1 MSDNVNVH
9 VIYKVHGGTVR
20 CEALATLLR
29 DKLGHGAVTAGS
41 ADRAVAY
48 VRDVIAIAQSTLQ
61 PEACRPGTDWRGN
74 NFDHLG
80 KATVVVVGCLL
91 YHHFRHHRLGR
102 QRKTI
107 YIVYRLLALQ

>member
-1 MSDNVNVH
+1 MC
-9 VIYKVHGGTVR
+9 I
-20 CEALATLLR
+20 R
-29 DKLGHGAVTAGS
+29 DSGAVTAGS

-80 KATVVVVGCLL
+80 KATVVVVVDDLPYVTITLTRDNKVIASGIEWEGPKAEWE
-91 YHHFRHHRLGR
+91 RHRGGSCGPISSR
-102 QRKTI
+102 
-107 YIVYRLLALQ
+107 VD